1 MDSTT
6 AWSLLTN
13 SKEHRNNCSRIP
25 RNLYTK
31 ATADRIQKIN
41 CDGATAMVLATL
53 SNQHNSESLNNLGLV
68 SETLAKQVS
77 LFSMED
83 RIY

>member
-1 MDSTT
+1 MDSTA
-6 AWSLLTN
+6 AWRVPPN
-13 SKEHRNNCSRIP
+13 SKEHRNTCSRIP

-31 ATADRIQKIN
+31 ATADRIRKIN
-41 CDGATAMVLATL
+41 CDGATAIVLATL
-53 SNQHNSESLNNLGLV
+53 SNQHYSESLNNLGLV